1 MKLEIEFN
9 PKYLIEFY
17 NKGLEDGFML
27 ANEGKES
34 DLEET
39 LNVNNIDEANED
51 EPI

>member
-1 MKLEIEFN
+1 
-9 PKYLIEFY
+9 
-17 NKGLEDGFML
+17 ML